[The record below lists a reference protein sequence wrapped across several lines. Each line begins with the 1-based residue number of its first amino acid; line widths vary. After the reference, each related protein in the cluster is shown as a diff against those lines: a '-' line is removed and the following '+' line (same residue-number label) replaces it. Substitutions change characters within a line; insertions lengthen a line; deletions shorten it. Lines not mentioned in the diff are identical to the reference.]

1 MLFPVD
7 FENRMKEYLGEEFS
21 EFLASYSKEEVKAL
35 RVNKLKSV
43 ELQQGLYSSALVPSE
58 DKSLDL
64 NCITPAANEQ
74 IQGLYSSVFVPSE
87 DKSLRPNHITPSPG
101 TKQASIKDS
110 ALVPSG
116 ERVPWE
122 SLGWYYEADKMS
134 PGKSPLHEAGA
145 YYIQEAS
152 AMAPVRALSVN
163 PGERVLDLCASPG
176 GKSTQI
182 ASYLNGEGIL
192 ISNEIVP
199 QRAKILS
206 ENIERMGIRNALVIS
221 EDPRNISDKF
231 AGFFDK
237 ILVDA
242 PCSGEGMFRRSDIAV
257 EEWSLENVRLCA
269 ERQSWILDEAYKMLS
284 PGGRLVYSTCTF
296 SKDENEENA
305 LGFVSR
311 HSDMSIVSL
320 PEDFFVDADS
330 CTGDDISENTVIEK
344 PEDSFNSDEIKSA
357 DSGDL
362 HGIEKGYDGIGYRL
376 WPHKI
381 NGEGHFFCIFE
392 KKSEG
397 NDTKAYPVYGYE
409 KGISKKERSD
419 LKEMDAFLK
428 ENMTEPAGF
437 TDGIFTKFGDYI
449 YLLPDECPNLKGI
462 KVLRP
467 GLQIGSIL
475 KGRFEPSHSLAM
487 SLRPYEYKNVVDL
500 SLNNDVIYKYLRG
513 ETFNT
518 DFSGKGWYLITVEG
532 VSTGFGKL
540 TGSIMKNHYPKGLRK
555 QL

>member
-1 MLFPVD
+1 MTFPVD

-35 RVNKLKSV
+35 RINRLKCADM
-43 ELQQGLYSSALVPSE
+43 QQGLYSSALVPSE
-58 DKSLDL
+58 DK
-64 NCITPAANEQ
+64 
-74 IQGLYSSVFVPSE
+74 V
-87 DKSLRPNHITPSPG
+87 
-101 TKQASIKDS
+101 
-110 ALVPSG
+110 SG
-116 ERVPWE
+116 VPWE
-122 SLGWYYEADKMS
+122 GFGFYYDSEKVS

-152 AMAPVRALSVN
+152 AMSPVKALSVK

-182 ASYLNGEGIL
+182 ASYLNGKGIL
-192 ISNEIVP
+192 VSNEIVP

-257 EEWSLENVRLCA
+257 NEWSLENVRLCA

-296 SKDENEENA
+296 AKDENEENS
-305 LGFVSR
+305 LSFISR
-311 HSDMSIVSL
+311 HDDMSFADL
-320 PEDFFVDADS
+320 PENFFVEGVKNSNVGA
-330 CTGDDISENTVIEK
+330 EN
-344 PEDSFNSDEIKSA
+344 SA
-357 DSGDL
+357 VNPMF
-362 HGIEKGYDGIGYRL
+362 GIEKGYDGVGYRL

-381 NGEGHFFCIFE
+381 NGEGHYFCIFE
-392 KKSEG
+392 KRSEG
-397 NDTKAYPVYGYE
+397 NVTKAYPVYGFE
-409 KGISKKERSD
+409 KGLSKKERSD
-419 LKEMDAFLK
+419 IKEMDAFLN
-428 ENMTEPAGF
+428 ENMSEPNDF
-437 TDGIFTKFGDYI
+437 IDGVFTKFGDYI
-449 YLLPDECPNLKGI
+449 YLLPSECPTLKGI

-467 GLQIGSIL
+467 GLQIGSIV
-475 KGRFEPSHSLAM
+475 KGRFEPAHSLAM
-487 SLRPYEYKNVVDL
+487 SLRPNEYKNVVNLPLD
-500 SLNNDVIYKYLRG
+500 NDVIYKYLRG